1 MASISMCIA
10 CWGYTFEVMEWT
22 DTSQEE
28 GMRTWQEVAASHCH
42 RSAGRQKR
50 RTTAGSQAPGK
61 HRVSTSGGTL
71 LWDNRRLIGRS
82 LIVLARKVQNNRD

>member
-50 RTTAGSQAPGK
+50 RTTAGSHTNGCMVEYSEAFC
-61 HRVSTSGGTL
+61 RSSTDCRFKADLKLSCAAL
-71 LWDNRRLIGRS
+71 D
-82 LIVLARKVQNNRD
+82 

>member
-50 RTTAGSQAPGK
+50 RTTAGSHTNGCMVEYSEAFCK
-61 HRVSTSGGTL
+61 SSTDCRFKADLKLSCAAL
-71 LWDNRRLIGRS
+71 D
-82 LIVLARKVQNNRD
+82 